1 MMPDLFDLIA
11 RWWKRILALVLI
23 TTVIATLVV
32 LIIPKKYLGVATAL
46 PASTYAQDKTGVFS
60 QNMQSLYSALGTPD
74 DLDMIVGTA
83 HLDTVYR
90 AISEQLN
97 LTEHY
102 HIDKG
107 DQESL
112 FKTADLLK
120 ERTRVLKSDY
130 GELKV
135 KVWDRDARWAA
146 NLANAIMRKL
156 QQMHQDVQTTNN
168 ATMLARINAEY
179 NQKKAEYQMLAD
191 SLQHADQEKA
201 ELLSVQKGSLVQQMV
216 EYEKL
221 LDQYKL
227 MVNARPQPLIVVEN
241 ATPALKP
248 DTPRPLRVILG
259 AAVLSLFFGLIAA
272 LVLERRRILKSE

>member
-1 MMPDLFDLIA
+1 MPDLFDLIV

-23 TTVIATLVV
+23 TTAVTAVIV
-32 LIIPKKYLGVATAL
+32 LLIPRKYLGVVTAL
-46 PASTYAQDKTGVFS
+46 PASMYAQDKTGVFS
-60 QNMQSLYSALGTPD
+60 QNMQSLYSALGTAD

-90 AISEQLN
+90 AITEELN
-97 LTEHY
+97 VTEHY
-102 HIDKG
+102 GINKSDLR
-107 DQESL
+107 SL
-112 FKTADLLK
+112 VKTAHLLK
-120 ERTRVLKSDY
+120 ERTKVIKSDY

-135 KVWDRDARWAA
+135 KVWDDDPHWAA

-179 NQKKAEYQMLAD
+179 NQKKADYQILAD
-191 SLQHADQEKA
+191 SLQHASNQGNA
-201 ELLSVQKGSLVQQMV
+201 ELLNMQKSSLLQQMV

-227 MVNARPQPLIVVEN
+227 MVNARPQALIVVEN
-241 ATPALKP
+241 ASAALKP
-248 DTPRPLRVILG
+248 DKPRPLLIVIG
-259 AAVLSLFFGLIAA
+259 AAVLSLFFGLMAA
-272 LVLERRRILKSE
+272 LLSERRISKSD

>member
-11 RWWKRILALVLI
+11 QWWKRILVLLLM
-23 TTVIATLVV
+23 TTAVAVVIV
-32 LIIPKKYLGVATAL
+32 LLMPGKYLGVATAL

-60 QNMQSLYSALGTPD
+60 QNLQVLYSALGTPD

-90 AISEQLN
+90 AISEQLS

-102 HIDKG
+102 GVNKDN
-107 DQESL
+107 QESL
-112 FKTADLLK
+112 VKTAHLLK
-120 ERTRVLKSDY
+120 ERTRVIKSDY

-135 KVWDRDARWAA
+135 KVWDHDSRWAA

-156 QQMHQDVQTTNN
+156 QQIYQDVQTTNN

-179 NQKKAEYQMLAD
+179 NQKKADYQVLAD
-191 SLQHADQEKA
+191 SLQHADQRKT
-201 ELLSVQKGSLVQQMV
+201 ELLNVQKASLIQQMM

-227 MVNARPQPLIVVEN
+227 MVNARPQALIIVEN
-241 ATPALKP
+241 ASPALKP
-248 DTPRPLRVILG
+248 DKPQPLLVIIG
-259 AAVLSLFFGLIAA
+259 AAVLSLFFGLMAA
-272 LVLERRRILKSE
+272 LLLERRRILKSE

>member
-1 MMPDLFDLIA
+1 MPDLFDVIA

-23 TTVIATLVV
+23 TTVVAALIA
-32 LIIPKKYLGVATAL
+32 LIIPKKYLGAATAL
-46 PASTYAQDKTGVFS
+46 PASAYSQDKTSVFS

-83 HLDTVYR
+83 RLDTVYR
-90 AISEQLN
+90 AVSEQLD
-97 LTEHY
+97 LTDHY
-102 HIDKG
+102 DMNKS
-107 DQESL
+107 DQHAL
-112 FKTADLLK
+112 VKTAHLLK
-120 ERTRVLKSDY
+120 EETRVLKSDY

-156 QQMHQDVQTTNN
+156 QQIHQDVQITNN

-179 NQKKAEYQMLAD
+179 TQKKAEYQTLAD
-191 SLQHADQEKA
+191 SLQHTDQGKA
-201 ELLSVQKGSLVQQMV
+201 ELLNVQKGSLLQQMV

-227 MVNARPQPLIVVEN
+227 MVNARPQALIVVEN

-248 DTPRPLRVILG
+248 DIPRPLPVIIG
-259 AAVLSLFFGLIAA
+259 AAVLSLFFGLMAA

>member
-1 MMPDLFDLIA
+1 MPDLFDVIA

-23 TTVIATLVV
+23 TTVVAALIA

-46 PASTYAQDKTGVFS
+46 PASAYSQDKTSVFS

-90 AISEQLN
+90 AVSEQLN

-102 HIDKG
+102 DMNKN
-107 DQESL
+107 DQQAL
-112 FKTADLLK
+112 AKTAHLLK
-120 ERTRVLKSDY
+120 EESRVLKSDY

-146 NLANAIMRKL
+146 NLANAIMGKL
-156 QQMHQDVQTTNN
+156 QQIHQDVQITNN

-191 SLQHADQEKA
+191 SLQHANQGSA
-201 ELLSVQKGSLVQQMV
+201 ELLNVQKGSLLQQMV

-227 MVNARPQPLIVVEN
+227 MVNAKPQALIVVEN

-248 DTPRPLRVILG
+248 DLPRPFLVIIG
-259 AAVLSLFFGLIAA
+259 AAVLSLFFGLMAA

>member
-1 MMPDLFDLIA
+1 MPDLFDLVA

-23 TTVIATLVV
+23 TTVVAALIVLV
-32 LIIPKKYLGVATAL
+32 IPKKYLGVATAL
-46 PASTYAQDKTGVFS
+46 PASTYAQDKAGVFS
-60 QNMQSLYSALGTPD
+60 QNLQSLYSALGTPD

-90 AISEQLN
+90 AIGEQLN

-102 HIDKG
+102 GIKKG
-107 DQESL
+107 DQKSMV
-112 FKTADLLK
+112 KTAHLLK
-120 ERTRVLKSDY
+120 ESTSVIKSDY

-135 KVWDRDARWAA
+135 KVWDRDAGWAA

-156 QQMHQDVQTTNN
+156 QQVHQDVQTTNN

-179 NQKKAEYQMLAD
+179 NQKKVEYEMLAD
-191 SLQHADQEKA
+191 SLQHADQGKA
-201 ELLSVQKGSLVQQMV
+201 ELLNVQKASLIQQMV

-227 MVNARPQPLIVVEN
+227 MVNARPQALIIVEN
-241 ATPALKP
+241 ASPALKP
-248 DTPRPLRVILG
+248 DEPRPLLVIIG
-259 AAVLSLFFGLIAA
+259 AAVLSLFFGLMAA
-272 LVLERRRILKSE
+272 LLLERRRILKSE